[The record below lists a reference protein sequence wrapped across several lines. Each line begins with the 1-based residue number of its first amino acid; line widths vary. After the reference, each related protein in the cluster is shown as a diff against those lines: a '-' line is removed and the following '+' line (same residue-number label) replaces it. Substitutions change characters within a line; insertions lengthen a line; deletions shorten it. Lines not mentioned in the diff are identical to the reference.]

1 MISLPI
7 IGTHNGVANG
17 ARLNLG
23 DTETIEEWEGIHKV
37 YDNTRCRY
45 VAAKRFD
52 NISEEIN
59 RMVI

>member
-7 IGTHNGVANG
+7 IRTHNGVANG
-17 ARLNLG
+17 ARLKLG
-23 DTETIEEWEGIHKV
+23 DTEIIEEWEGIHKI
-37 YDNTRCRY
+37 YDNARRCY
-45 VAAKRFD
+45 VAVKRFR